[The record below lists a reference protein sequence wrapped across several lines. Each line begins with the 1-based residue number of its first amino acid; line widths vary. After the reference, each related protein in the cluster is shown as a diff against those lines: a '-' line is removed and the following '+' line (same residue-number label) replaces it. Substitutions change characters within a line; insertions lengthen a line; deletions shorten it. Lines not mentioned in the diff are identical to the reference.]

1 MLKPKEKEK
10 ENAGEECMEFLSHKL
25 SMCNTAPEFTS
36 SVQENHR
43 KLTVALLERAKD
55 ICASQGVSS

>member
-1 MLKPKEKEK
+1 MLKPPKKI
-10 ENAGEECMEFLSHKL
+10 NASEECMEFLSHKL
-25 SMCNTAPEFTS
+25 SMLCDTAPEFSS

-55 ICASQGVSS
+55 ICARQGVSS